1 MWKKSKMR
9 DHSLSSTWVVWA
21 LTREGPIH
29 YCDNCSERMFV
40 RFESGLCPLC
50 FNGARELNQPPA
62 QIAVPAERVLAG
74 VLDDPAI
81 EI

>member
-21 LTREGPIH
+21 LSREGPIH
-29 YCDNCSERMFV
+29 YCSNCSERMFV

-50 FNGARELNQPPA
+50 WNGARELRAKPIPVA
-62 QIAVPAERVLAG
+62 PERVLAG